1 MDNALE
7 EECNCHKYRVIE
19 EEQWKKLGK
28 QARDAHDIW
37 KQQGCEHFFTQQP
50 TIEPTVEKGKDERG
64 DNVEHELFPLS
75 KTLSNMGSN
84 QQVIGIIKD
93 GPECK
98 LREEKEWENEEDEEI
113 RVRRTMQFNLEDFKQ
128 FKEGARER

>member
-1 MDNALE
+1 M
-7 EECNCHKYRVIE
+7 
-19 EEQWKKLGK
+19 
-28 QARDAHDIW
+28 
-37 KQQGCEHFFTQQP
+37 
-50 TIEPTVEKGKDERG
+50 EKGKEERE